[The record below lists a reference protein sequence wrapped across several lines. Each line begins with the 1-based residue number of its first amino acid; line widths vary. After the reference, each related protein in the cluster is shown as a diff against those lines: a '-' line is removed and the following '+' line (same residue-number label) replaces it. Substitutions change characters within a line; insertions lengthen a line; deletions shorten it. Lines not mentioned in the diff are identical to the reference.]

1 MSRMSVPSSPTAPV
15 RWPTVLALY
24 GLAIALGAGSAWLV
38 VRSQLD
44 RGGVSAGA
52 WRTSTLAGSTHADI
66 YTRAVVAVGALLAL
80 NREETVYYVATADSE
95 GRPLR
100 SRCRYRLSGPAPDA
114 RWWSVTAYAEDRF
127 LFDAPGRR
135 YSVNGRNVTL
145 DTQGRFSFET
155 GPTPPPEGAAL
166 ASSSPAGATPWLPT
180 PGDRG
185 LSFTL
190 RLYNPAPELVASPA
204 SLAAPRIER
213 LGACE

>member
-1 MSRMSVPSSPTAPV
+1 MTTHAPTAERP
-15 RWPTVLALY
+15 RWYGVLALY

-52 WRTSTLAGSTHADI
+52 WRTSTLAGSTHADL

-80 NREETVYYVATADSE
+80 NREETVYYVATTDSD

-100 SRCRYRLSGPAPDA
+100 SRCRYRISGPAPDA
-114 RWWSVTAYAEDRF
+114 RWWSITAYAEDRF

-135 YSVNGRNVTL
+135 YSVNGRNMAL
-145 DTQGRFSFET
+145 DAQGRFSFET
-155 GPTPPPEGAAL
+155 GPTPAV
-166 ASSSPAGATPWLPT
+166 GATPWLPT

-190 RLYNPAPELVASPA
+190 RLYNPAPELVANPA

>member
-190 RLYNPAPELVASPA
+190 RLYNPAPELVANPA